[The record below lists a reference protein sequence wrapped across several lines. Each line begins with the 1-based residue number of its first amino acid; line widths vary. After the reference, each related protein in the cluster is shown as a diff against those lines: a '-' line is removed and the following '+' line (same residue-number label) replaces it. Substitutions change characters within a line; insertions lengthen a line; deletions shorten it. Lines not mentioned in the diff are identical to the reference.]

1 MEQDNKDIKE
11 CLRLA
16 KAVNDDICD
25 YDNYNIEGAF
35 IRNQKRIIGYSRRQL
50 FVRYVLR
57 IAAVLLI
64 PFIMSTGILS
74 YLYMNRLQEDKQIS
88 YLEVVSAPGIITQ
101 VELPDKSKVWLNAGS
116 ILRYPSRFAGEERN
130 VYLLGEGYF
139 EVQSDKQHPFY
150 VSVNDEVKIKAH
162 GTKFNVNAYNDD
174 AWLEATLESG
184 LIDVLVNKQS
194 ISLKPNEQ
202 AYYSKSERK
211 LMVRSVNVDEKIAWK
226 DGYLIFR
233 NTSLDDVIKQ
243 LSRRY
248 NIDIVLHKKSNIDY
262 KCRASFSTESIT
274 QILDYLKLVAPIKW
288 KIAET
293 KQLQDASYPRQRID
307 IWLR

>member
-11 CLRLA
+11 YLRLA

-35 IRNQKRIIGYSRRQL
+35 MRNQRRIKVFSRRQL
-50 FVRYVLR
+50 FLRYALR

-74 YLYMNRLQEDKQIS
+74 YLYINRLQEDKQIS
-88 YLEVVSAPGIITQ
+88 YLEAVSAPGIVTQ
-101 VELPDKSKVWLNAGS
+101 MELPDKSKVWLNAGS
-116 ILRYPSRFAGEERN
+116 SLRYPSRFAGEERN
-130 VYLLGEGYF
+130 VYLSGEGYF

-150 VSVNDEVKIKAH
+150 VSVNDGVKVKAH
-162 GTKFNVNAYNDD
+162 GTKFNVNAYNEDG
-174 AWLEATLESG
+174 WMEATLESG
-184 LIDVLVNKQS
+184 LIDVVVNKQS
-194 ISLKPNEQ
+194 MSLKPNEQ
-202 AYYSKSERK
+202 AYYNKSERR
-211 LMVRSVNVDEKIAWK
+211 LIVRPVNVDEKIAWK
-226 DGYLIFR
+226 DGRLIFR
-233 NTSLDDVIKQ
+233 NTSLDDVVKQ

-248 NIDIVLHKKSNIDY
+248 NMDIVLHKESDIDY

-274 QILDYLKLVAPIKW
+274 QILDYLKLVAPIEW

-293 KQLQDASYPRQRID
+293 KQLQDTSYPRQRID